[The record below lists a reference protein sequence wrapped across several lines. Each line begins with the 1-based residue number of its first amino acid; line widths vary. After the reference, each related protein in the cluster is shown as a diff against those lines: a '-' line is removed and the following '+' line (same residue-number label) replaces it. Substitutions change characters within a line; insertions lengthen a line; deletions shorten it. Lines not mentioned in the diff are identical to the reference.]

1 MILRSELLNRA
12 GFEHGFGTRK
22 ASPQDYPADIHILL
36 QVHGDRVVV
45 LYQETE
51 DRRQESGGMKENLE
65 PGTWNQEPG
74 NPDISIQR
82 LPEEPFRF
90 DEGDALITNIPGTLL
105 GIRTADCLPVL
116 IADPATGTAGAI
128 HCGWRSASQE
138 LGRKA
143 ALVLTRLTGS
153 NPSGFLTAMGPAIG
167 PCHYEVGQEVR
178 EEFAKSG
185 QNTDAIF
192 EDRENSLFLDLA
204 AAVKG
209 QLLSVGMEP
218 ANMEEIVGCTVCNPE
233 MFWSWRGA
241 ADEERMISFIA
252 ARS

>member
-22 ASPQDYPADIHILL
+22 ASHQDYPADIHILL

-45 LYQETE
+45 LSQETE
-51 DRRQESGGMKENLE
+51 DRRQKTEVLENNESLN
-65 PGTWNQEPG
+65 
-74 NPDISIQR
+74 ISLQG

-153 NPSGFLTAMGPAIG
+153 DPSGFLAAMGPAIG
-167 PCHYEVGQEVR
+167 PCHYEVGKEVR

-185 QNTDAIF
+185 QETDAVF
-192 EDRENSLFLDLA
+192 EEKDDALFLDLA

-218 ANMEEIVGCTVCNPE
+218 ANMEEIVGCTVCDPE

-241 ADEERMISFIA
+241 ADEERMISYIA